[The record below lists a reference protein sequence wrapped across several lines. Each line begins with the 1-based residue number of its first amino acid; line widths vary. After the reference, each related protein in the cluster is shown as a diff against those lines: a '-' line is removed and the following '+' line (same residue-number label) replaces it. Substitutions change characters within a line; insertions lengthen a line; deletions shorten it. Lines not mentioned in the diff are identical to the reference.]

1 MQTSKGGSDHIS
13 NLELKTAREAA
24 DLDHDLITMIL
35 QIMTSGHLAC
45 MVKSDDQWFS
55 LHVIVHSWFST

>member
-35 QIMTSGHLAC
+35 QIMTSGHLAWSNQ
-45 MVKSDDQWFS
+45 MISGSVYMF
-55 LHVIVHSWFST
+55 VHSWFST